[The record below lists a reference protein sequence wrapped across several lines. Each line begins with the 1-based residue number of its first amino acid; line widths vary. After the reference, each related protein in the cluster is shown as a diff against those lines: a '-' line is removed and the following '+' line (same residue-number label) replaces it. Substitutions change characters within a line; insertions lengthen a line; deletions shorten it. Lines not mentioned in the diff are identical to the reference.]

1 MSQFNLIANQVA
13 SSSTGVITTVTTAS
27 DTYENEPNQM
37 LIQGNMKKGDV
48 IFFFGALS
56 HQLGN
61 ISTYL
66 VPTFTLAWT
75 KLANVGANDTYD
87 ANLSVYYHVLQTDSS
102 AIPLCIDD
110 DNYGYYANYYNLNP
124 ASLAF
129 VVRGVDPSSISAKAA
144 ATANTRNVYFS
155 SINISDSDYVL
166 CVGTTGSNSLQ
177 PTDSFSI
184 SGGYIDIVSQLNDR
198 YTGIDTRATAIL
210 RKPGTSGAY
219 TETTWTHP
227 SSGSADSSCGCVIKL
242 SPL

>member
-56 HQLGN
+56 HQLSN
-61 ISTYL
+61 ITSAL
-66 VPTFTLAWT
+66 VPTYTQAWT
-75 KLANVGANDTYD
+75 NLVNASQNDTYD
-87 ANLSVYYHVLQTDSS
+87 ANLTVYYHVLQKDSS
-102 AIPLCIDD
+102 AIPICIDD
-110 DNYGYYANYYNLNP
+110 DYYGYLANNYNFNP
-124 ASLAF
+124 TSLVF
-129 VVRGVDPSSISAKAA
+129 VLRGVDPSSIKAQESE
-144 ATANTRNVYFS
+144 TANTRNVYFN

-166 CVGTTGSNSLQ
+166 CVGTTGSNTLQ

-219 TETTWTHP
+219 TEITWTHP
-227 SSGSADSSCGCVIKL
+227 SSGTADSSCGCVIKL